1 MHAFQ
6 ESVCAEDAACAV
18 FHCGRSISG
27 FPAPVSVLYCCLLL
41 SVPVL
46 FCVDHVVDL
55 GLYGSLCVLGR
66 VRVCV

>member
-1 MHAFQ
+1 MRFKN
-6 ESVCAEDAACAV
+6 
-18 FHCGRSISG
+18 RS
-27 FPAPVSVLYCCLLL
+27 AQRMRHVLVSTVDDPFLASPPLFLCYCCLLL